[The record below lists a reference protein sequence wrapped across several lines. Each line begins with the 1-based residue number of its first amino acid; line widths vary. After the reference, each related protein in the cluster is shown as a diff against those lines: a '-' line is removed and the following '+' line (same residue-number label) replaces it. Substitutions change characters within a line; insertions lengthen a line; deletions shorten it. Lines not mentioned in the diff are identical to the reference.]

1 MFKTIELNIGGLH
14 CRSCKSLS
22 ETEVAALAGI
32 KHIDVDFPTGLC
44 RIEFDDSKISRTD
57 IEKTITG
64 LNYTIIGD
72 KSNAETRS
80 KKIIHRLLL
89 PLALAA
95 AITVYLLFRAAGGFE
110 ILSRL
115 NEESVSYPLILL
127 IGFLASFHCIGMCGG
142 LVTAFSAG
150 MAAKNPGKK
159 TGFSRLHL
167 EYNLGRLV
175 SYTAI
180 GGILGGVGSFLGI
193 NPATSGAIMLLA
205 GFFMVLMAL
214 SLFSGFRW
222 LEKINFHPPQ
232 FIARWLYSQKHAS
245 NPKSPLIIGL
255 LTGFMPCG
263 PLQAMQLYALGTG
276 DTMKGAL
283 SMGLYA
289 LGTIPLM
296 FGFGAFVSSLSAKYI
311 GKVMKISAVIVFA
324 LGLVM
329 VNRGLTNFG
338 YGFKSLLPS
347 SIQSQ
352 AERHAA
358 GDTALYQTINMNLTY
373 SGYSPNVLYIKP
385 GIPVRWVIEVVQ
397 TTHCTEAIMIEPL
410 GIKRKLAPGTN
421 IIEFIPPEGAKE
433 IKFSCEMRMVWG
445 KFIVSDKGAGPSRN
459 AQPAKASTAPTGTC
473 SLD

>member
-180 GGILGGVGSFLGI
+180 GGILGGVGSFFGI

-232 FIARWLYSQKHAS
+232 FIARWLYSQK
-245 NPKSPLIIGL
+245 
-255 LTGFMPCG
+255 
-263 PLQAMQLYALGTG
+263 
-276 DTMKGAL
+276 
-283 SMGLYA
+283 
-289 LGTIPLM
+289 
-296 FGFGAFVSSLSAKYI
+296 
-311 GKVMKISAVIVFA
+311 
-324 LGLVM
+324 
-329 VNRGLTNFG
+329 
-338 YGFKSLLPS
+338 
-347 SIQSQ
+347 Q